1 MKVALVAVGSRGDV
15 EPYIA
20 LGQRLKQRGHS
31 VRVAALALFEQ
42 DVVDAGLEF
51 HSLGSLP
58 ERFKSRSGSDG
69 ARSRRD
75 ASTLFRGVAGR
86 VLFWAFFPGMLRPAL
101 DRFISAC
108 EGADAVIFTR
118 LALPVPHVAERLGIP
133 CFAGFPVPHTPT
145 RAFENP
151 LYVRA
156 KGSGPLRTRATYA
169 IEWGLT
175 HQLSY
180 GVLARFRRDRLGLPA
195 LSRGALREHMAKT
208 VRGTLYAYSE
218 AVVPR
223 PDDWAESV
231 KVTGYWS
238 RPPPESFQPPAD
250 VERFL
255 NEGDPPVAVG
265 FGSMKAS
272 APEALAALLAEA
284 FAKVGRRAIWQSG
297 WSGLR
302 PSPHSRN
309 RILVTG
315 ELPHGWLFPRV
326 AAVIHH
332 GGAGTTGAA
341 LRAKM
346 PAIIVPHAFD
356 QAFWGR
362 RVAALGC
369 GPPSIDIKD
378 LTASG
383 LANALQL
390 ALEDDRVHAALARI
404 GDCLRA
410 EDGPTRAAE
419 QFERWTARA
428 RANA

>member
-1 MKVALVAVGSRGDV
+1 MKLALVAVGSRGDV

-20 LGQRLKQRGHS
+20 LGRRLLQRGHS
-31 VRVAALALFEQ
+31 VRVAAPALFEQ
-42 DVVDAGLEF
+42 DVADAGLEF
-51 HSLGSLP
+51 HSLGALP
-58 ERFKSRSGSDG
+58 ERFKPRDGGDG
-69 ARSRRD
+69 ARTQRD

-86 VLFWAFFPGMLRPAL
+86 VLFWAFFPGMLRPVL

-108 EGADAVIFTR
+108 EGADAVLFTR

-156 KGSGPLRTRATYA
+156 KASGPLRTRATYA

-195 LSRGALREHMAKT
+195 LSRGALKEHMAQT
-208 VRGTLYAYSE
+208 VQGTLYAYSE

-223 PDDWAESV
+223 PDDWPESV
-231 KVTGYWS
+231 QVTGYWS

-255 NEGDPPVAVG
+255 MEGDPPVAVG

-272 APEALAALLAEA
+272 DLKTLGALLAEA
-284 FAKVGRRAIWQSG
+284 LAKVGRRAIWQSG
-297 WSGLR
+297 WSDLR
-302 PSPHSRN
+302 SSSHGRG
-309 RILVTG
+309 RILVTR
-315 ELPHGWLFPRV
+315 ELPHGWLFPQV

-341 LRAKM
+341 LRAKV
-346 PAIIVPHAFD
+346 PSIIVPHAFD
-356 QAFWGR
+356 QRFWGR
-362 RVAALGC
+362 RVSALGC
-369 GPPSIDIKD
+369 GPPAIDIKD

-383 LANALQL
+383 LASALQL
-390 ALEDDRVHAALARI
+390 ALEDDRMHAALARL
-404 GDCLRA
+404 GDCLHA

-419 QFERWTARA
+419 QLEQWMERA

>member
-1 MKVALVAVGSRGDV
+1 MKVALVTVGSRGDV

-20 LGQRLKQRGHS
+20 FGQRLKQRGHS
-31 VRVAALALFEQ
+31 VRVAALALFKQ
-42 DVVDAGLEF
+42 DVIDAGLEF
-51 HSLGSLP
+51 HSLGALP
-58 ERFKSRSGSDG
+58 ERFKPRSGGDG
-69 ARSRRD
+69 ARTRRD
-75 ASTLFRGVAGR
+75 ASTLFRGVSGR

-108 EGADAVIFTR
+108 EGADAVVFNR
-118 LALPVPHVAERLGIP
+118 LALPVPHVAERFAIP

-151 LYVRA
+151 LYVQA
-156 KGSGPLRTRATYA
+156 TASGPLRTRATYA

-180 GVLARFRRDRLGLPA
+180 NVLARFRRDRLGLPA
-195 LSRGALREHMAKT
+195 LSRGVLREHMART

-223 PDDWAESV
+223 PDDWPESV
-231 KVTGYWS
+231 QVTGYWS
-238 RPPPESFQPPAD
+238 RSPPESFQPPAD

-272 APEALAALLAEA
+272 DAKKLAALLEEA
-284 FAKVGRRAIWQSG
+284 LAKVKRRAIWQSG
-297 WSGLR
+297 FSDLR
-302 PSPHSRN
+302 SSHSRD

-315 ELPHGWLFPRV
+315 QLPHGWLFPRV

-341 LRAKM
+341 LRAKV
-346 PAIIVPHAFD
+346 PSIIVPHAFD
-356 QAFWGR
+356 QRFWGR
-362 RVAALGC
+362 RVAALRC
-369 GPPSIDIKD
+369 GPPPIDIED

-383 LANALQL
+383 LARALQL
-390 ALEDDRVHAALARI
+390 ALEDDRMRAALARL
-404 GDCLRA
+404 GDRLNA
-410 EDGPTRAAE
+410 EDGPARAAE
-419 QFERWTARA
+419 QLERWITAA
-428 RANA
+428 